1 MVSSEQRRRQLARD
15 KYERQLERRV
25 AAAAARRRRNTILGA
40 SLAVVVLAGGGT
52 LIATGA
58 FSSDDKGDKKAS
70 ANSAQAA
77 PTSTDEP
84 TTPTRKPVEGC
95 AAPAPGAPNGK
106 QWQAEPP
113 MTIDPSGS
121 YAMTLDSNCGKVT
134 IALEAA
140 KAPHTVNSFA
150 FLAGEQYFDHT
161 KCHRLT
167 TDGIFVLQCGDPT
180 ASATVPGGTGG
191 PGYKFADENLTGAT
205 YPAGTVAMANSGPG
219 TNGSQ
224 FFLVYKDTKLP
235 PNYTPFGKI
244 TGGLDVVQKIAA
256 AGTLEGSPDGHP
268 MADVTFNSVTVAKG

>member
-244 TGGLDVVQKIAA
+244 TGG
-256 AGTLEGSPDGHP
+256 
-268 MADVTFNSVTVAKG
+268 